1 MGITY
6 PVSIIEVAQ
15 SNNTIP
21 NENSEFEQENF
32 ETVREDEINGT
43 IFEQAVFDTSFVSKP
58 YFTFD
63 MGEPKFFNLEFVY
76 NFYVENEQSVFTSI
90 NNQTYTTADFE
101 DVVFKARAEQ
111 KPRYVKLTIKG
122 PENVVF
128 SCHHL
133 LMRDSTP
140 PAVKQ
145 I

>member
-63 MGEPKFFNLEFVY
+63 MGEPKFFNLEFL
-76 NFYVENEQSVFTSI
+76 
-90 NNQTYTTADFE
+90 
-101 DVVFKARAEQ
+101 K
-111 KPRYVKLTIKG
+111 
-122 PENVVF
+122 
-128 SCHHL
+128 C
-133 LMRDSTP
+133 
-140 PAVKQ
+140 
-145 I
+145 